1 MNYYSV
7 EAIWK
12 SSISTISPVTS
23 VKFEG
28 IRAESVEAAKS
39 AVYAMIPVAYWLIS
53 KVREQ

>member
-12 SSISTISPVTS
+12 SSISKISPVTS
-23 VKFEG
+23 VRFDG
-28 IRAESVEAAKS
+28 IRAENVESAKS
-39 AVYAMIPVAYWLIS
+39 AVYAMIPAAYWFIS